1 MVDVSNKTLAVLIGT
16 TLFVL
21 LVGTWLNLGADLP
34 ASITGHATTG
44 TGTVNLSINSTLA
57 IQVNAL
63 YNNINFGTCTPRPA
77 ATYSCGTDD
86 SSICTGS
93 NALGN
98 CTGDTTS
105 PQFIEVDNVG
115 NVDANVSVSSECTAA
130 QLIGGTSPAFTFV
143 TTQCNG
149 TGVSA
154 WTSLDSA
161 AVACHNVSYKGGAM
175 RLFANVT
182 IPYDAVGGT
191 GGCTDTQST
200 LTFTGTQA

>member
-1 MVDVSNKTLAVLIGT
+1 MAEVSNTVLAALVVAALVVVIAGTVLHMNNG
-16 TLFVL
+16 L
-21 LVGTWLNLGADLP
+21 
-34 ASITGHATTG
+34 TGFATTG

-57 IQVNAL
+57 IQVNPS
-63 YNNINFGTCTPRPA
+63 YNNINFGACTPRPA
-77 ATYSCGTDD
+77 VSYSCDTRDAAN
-86 SSICTGS
+86 CTGN

-98 CTGDTTS
+98 CTGDDAAGS
-105 PQFIEVDNVG
+105 QFIEVDNVG

-130 QLIGGTSPAFTFV
+130 QLIGGTSPAFTF
-143 TTQCNG
+143 TTSQCNG

-191 GGCTDTQST
+191 GGCSDTQST
-200 LTFTGTQA
+200 LTFTAIAG